1 MEDYDE
7 SSVSKR
13 GKRRRLKTEARDSKK
28 RAKLKHRDDSL
39 VLPKRRSD
47 RVSKEK
53 TVDQLCEEL
62 GIDDVEMTYSTEDFE
77 NWTIQKLFDQYV
89 RPLIANKNP
98 NASKEDVQKV
108 LDAKWKE
115 FAIMNPYIPKGEEDL
130 DDDFDDVDTE
140 TQEDEVSDIRIHNM
154 SFKKRKGVVGKHMV
168 QISSAGYATPLSAG
182 AGSEAASQSP
192 PPSPAHV
199 PAATPPLK
207 IRISKKK
214 KKRGR
219 KKIEERSVGGHNTS
233 DEEFERQLEEAE
245 LAQDEERDRRKQRA
259 VRRPTTGGNGPGSKL
274 VDSSF
279 LSSKVIHTHQK
290 TTARFPLV
298 VARTFTK
305 IGEEE
310 GYETDHQDYCE
321 VCQQG
326 GEIMLCDTCPR
337 AYHLVCLDPEL
348 EEAPEGT
355 WSCPH
360 CEKEGITS
368 VSKAN
373 KECEDSGSDPA
384 VTSDKNGKI
393 VSAVHPTSPDKDEH
407 QEFCTECRDGGDLIC
422 CDNCPASYHIACL
435 IPPLANIPEG
445 VWLCPRC
452 GCKPL
457 KAKVSR
463 ILTWRWFEPPK
474 ITDELVHTHYHQR
487 SQEQVPEVNNENT
500 LNAEMVLGNVCTVLD
515 RDSKSDNVNP
525 VISVPIDSDK
535 TAVKVL
541 ADNESKLVVE
551 KNNSL
556 STQPQHVSIKPLH
569 VRRPTREFF
578 VKYSDLSYW
587 HSEWLTELQI
597 DVHHPIMLRNYFKKN
612 DMEEPPL
619 PEDGSTYRGRAR
631 EKVADPHNLE
641 ERFYKWGVRPEWLQP
656 QRIIDHRTG
665 RGGQTWYLVKWR
677 DLPYDECTW
686 EARDGEVVDMDKFI
700 EEYRTMRKVFMGHLC
715 STMGPDGSLSVV
727 SLCKR
732 HKPGRRSSK
741 ELAAENLSP
750 ELLRKLPPDKC
761 LTDLKK
767 QYTSQ
772 PSFLDETDGQLHE
785 YQLEG
790 VNWLRFSFGNKID
803 TILADE
809 MGLGKTIQTIAF
821 LYSLYKEGH
830 CRGPF
835 LVAAPLSTIINWE
848 REFEFWAPDLYVV
861 SYIGDKDSRTVIRE
875 HEFSFDEGAVRGGAK
890 AMKMRTGTS
899 VRFHVLLTSYELI
912 SIDQALLGSI
922 DWEVLVVDE
931 AHRLKNNQSK
941 FFRILTTY
949 KIGYK
954 LLLTGTPLQNNLEE
968 LFHLLHFMTPEKFND
983 MQGFLD
989 EFADISK
996 EEQVKKLHDML
1007 GQHLL
1012 RRLKAD
1018 VLQDMPSKGEFIV
1031 RVELSPMQKRYYK
1044 FILTRNFEALS
1055 CRSGGSQVSLINIM
1069 MDLKKCCNHP
1079 FLFPSAAEE
1088 AQRMPN
1094 GAYEGVG
1101 LRKGSGKLE
1110 LMSKMLRKLYETKH
1124 RVLIFSQMTKMLD
1137 LLEDFLDSEG
1147 YKFERIDG
1155 AVTGQ
1160 LRQDAIDRFNAPD
1173 SLSFAFLLSTRA
1185 GGLGINLASADTVI
1199 IYDSD
1204 WNPHND
1210 IQAFSRAHRIG
1221 QSNKVMIYRFVTRGT
1236 VEERVTQVAKK
1247 KMMLTHLVVRPGLGG
1262 KGSCQMSKKE
1272 LDDILKFGTEDLF
1285 KEGEESMEDE
1295 HTIVYDD
1302 AAIER
1307 LLDRSQ
1313 QGLEEKALE
1322 MNDYLTSFK
1331 VAHYEK
1337 KGVIEEE
1344 DDESED
1350 EDENRE
1356 VIKQELDPADPTYWE
1371 KLLRHHFEQ
1380 AQEDQAR
1387 ALGKGKRVRKQV
1399 NYSTNQEE
1407 EEEWNQAMTDH
1418 DSDFSNKDEDDDEYD
1433 ERTGAAGGDVPVM
1446 SRRTRR
1452 EREGKMPPL
1461 LSRVN
1466 GQIEVLGF
1474 NARQRRSFLNAVM
1487 RYGLPP
1493 SDQPWMVRDLRCK
1506 PDRVFRAYIC
1516 LFMRHL
1522 CEPETENSDSF
1533 SDGVPREG
1541 LSTQHV
1547 LSRIGIMVLVRK
1559 KVQEFEKINGHWSM
1573 PDLEPKP
1580 EMIDGQLSKTEDPD
1594 EGCTKSGE
1602 DSAGRPG
1609 FQETDS
1615 KQPII
1620 NDVANLTK
1628 EKPVNGK
1635 ANGTGEESCIADDA
1649 SKASDMTDPMEIDE
1663 LRISAGQNKLVD
1675 DPPTNIKPE
1684 SHVDPV
1690 GVPTECVEKE
1700 DGNAEHLQSTNARVS
1715 HRFMFNIADG
1725 GFTELHTIWLN
1736 EQRALIK
1743 DREAEIWH
1751 RRHDYWLLAGVVQ
1764 HGYGRWQDIH
1774 NDPHYAIVN
1783 EPFKN
1788 ETQKANFLE
1797 IKNRF
1802 LARRFKLLEQ
1812 ALIIEEQLRR
1822 AALLNI
1828 AADQSEHIQSLNRR
1842 FTELECLA
1850 TGQLHLFNDALAGNK
1865 ALVPLLHKVLTLM
1878 EDILVDMK
1886 QDVARLVNLL
1896 PRLPPVTQRLQLSHT
1911 GLLGKL
1917 TQQLTA
1923 NKNAQSV
1930 QAPKQ
1935 TEVKEECINLA
1946 TPTTENQQP

>member
-1 MEDYDE
+1 
-7 SSVSKR
+7 
-13 GKRRRLKTEARDSKK
+13 
-28 RAKLKHRDDSL
+28 
-39 VLPKRRSD
+39 
-47 RVSKEK
+47 
-53 TVDQLCEEL
+53 
-62 GIDDVEMTYSTEDFE
+62 
-77 NWTIQKLFDQYV
+77 
-89 RPLIANKNP
+89 
-98 NASKEDVQKV
+98 
-108 LDAKWKE
+108 
-115 FAIMNPYIPKGEEDL
+115 
-130 DDDFDDVDTE
+130 
-140 TQEDEVSDIRIHNM
+140 
-154 SFKKRKGVVGKHMV
+154 
-168 QISSAGYATPLSAG
+168 
-182 AGSEAASQSP
+182 
-192 PPSPAHV
+192 
-199 PAATPPLK
+199 
-207 IRISKKK
+207 
-214 KKRGR
+214 
-219 KKIEERSVGGHNTS
+219 
-233 DEEFERQLEEAE
+233 
-245 LAQDEERDRRKQRA
+245 
-259 VRRPTTGGNGPGSKL
+259 
-274 VDSSF
+274 
-279 LSSKVIHTHQK
+279 
-290 TTARFPLV
+290 
-298 VARTFTK
+298 
-305 IGEEE
+305 
-310 GYETDHQDYCE
+310 
-321 VCQQG
+321 
-326 GEIMLCDTCPR
+326 
-337 AYHLVCLDPEL
+337 
-348 EEAPEGT
+348 
-355 WSCPH
+355 
-360 CEKEGITS
+360 
-368 VSKAN
+368 
-373 KECEDSGSDPA
+373 
-384 VTSDKNGKI
+384 
-393 VSAVHPTSPDKDEH
+393 
-407 QEFCTECRDGGDLIC
+407 
-422 CDNCPASYHIACL
+422 
-435 IPPLANIPEG
+435 
-445 VWLCPRC
+445 
-452 GCKPL
+452 
-457 KAKVSR
+457 
-463 ILTWRWFEPPK
+463 
-474 ITDELVHTHYHQR
+474 
-487 SQEQVPEVNNENT
+487 
-500 LNAEMVLGNVCTVLD
+500 
-515 RDSKSDNVNP
+515 
-525 VISVPIDSDK
+525 
-535 TAVKVL
+535 
-541 ADNESKLVVE
+541 
-551 KNNSL
+551 
-556 STQPQHVSIKPLH
+556 
-569 VRRPTREFF
+569 
-578 VKYSDLSYW
+578 
-587 HSEWLTELQI
+587 
-597 DVHHPIMLRNYFKKN
+597 
-612 DMEEPPL
+612 
-619 PEDGSTYRGRAR
+619 
-631 EKVADPHNLE
+631 
-641 ERFYKWGVRPEWLQP
+641 
-656 QRIIDHRTG
+656 
-665 RGGQTWYLVKWR
+665 
-677 DLPYDECTW
+677 
-686 EARDGEVVDMDKFI
+686 
-700 EEYRTMRKVFMGHLC
+700 
-715 STMGPDGSLSVV
+715 
-727 SLCKR
+727 
-732 HKPGRRSSK
+732 
-741 ELAAENLSP
+741 
-750 ELLRKLPPDKC
+750 
-761 LTDLKK
+761 
-767 QYTSQ
+767 
-772 PSFLDETDGQLHE
+772 
-785 YQLEG
+785 
-790 VNWLRFSFGNKID
+790 
-803 TILADE
+803 

-890 AMKMRTGTS
+890 AMRMRTGTS

-949 KIGYK
+949 KIAYK

-1018 VLQDMPSKGEFIV
+1018 VLQNMPSKGEFIV

-1173 SLSFAFLLSTRA
+1173 SPSFAFLLSTRA

-1285 KEGEESMEDE
+1285 KEGEENMEDE

-1344 DDESED
+1344 EDESDD

-1399 NYSTNQEE
+1399 NYSTTQEE

-1446 SRRTRR
+1446 GRRTRR

-1474 NARQRRSFLNAVM
+1474 NARQRRSFLNAAM

-1522 CEPETENSDSF
+1522 CEPETENSESF

-1547 LSRIGIMVLVRK
+1547 LSRVGIMSLVRK
-1559 KVQEFEKINGHWSM
+1559 KVQEFEKINGHWSI
-1573 PDLEPKP
+1573 PELEPKP
-1580 EMIDGQLSKTEDPD
+1580 ENKDTELPKTEDPN
-1594 EGCTKSGE
+1594 EVVLTKNVGDVE
-1602 DSAGRPG
+1602 NCSAVT
-1609 FQETDS
+1609 ETNNHNN
-1615 KQPII
+1615 KQPVIS
-1620 NDVANLTK
+1620 DVDSLGK
-1628 EKPVNGK
+1628 EKTVSTK
-1635 ANGTGEESCIADDA
+1635 VTSGTGDETCLADDA
-1649 SKASDMTDPMEIDE
+1649 SKASDKTDPMEIDE
-1663 LRISAGQNKLVD
+1663 LRIIAGQNKVTD
-1675 DPPTNIKPE
+1675 DPQTNTKVETTADSSDIAK
-1684 SHVDPV
+1684 
-1690 GVPTECVEKE
+1690 ECVNERENGKVE
-1700 DGNAEHLQSTNARVS
+1700 DSQNTDDAYIASLE
-1715 HRFMFNIADG
+1715 FMFNIADG

-1743 DREAEIWH
+1743 NREAEIWH

-1774 NDPHYAIVN
+1774 NDPRYAIVN

-1788 ETQKANFLE
+1788 EAQKANYLE

-1822 AALLNI
+1822 AAQLNI
-1828 AADQSEHIQSLNRR
+1828 PADQSEHIQSLNRR

-1923 NKNAQSV
+1923 NKNAQSTSS
-1930 QAPKQ
+1930 QKQ
-1935 TEVKEECINLA
+1935 SETKEEPVNLV
-1946 TPTTENQQP
+1946 TPPPETSQQPS

>member
-1 MEDYDE
+1 MDSRDCKKR
-7 SSVSKR
+7 VKSKR
-13 GKRRRLKTEARDSKK
+13 SRNEEEVGVSP
-28 RAKLKHRDDSL
+28 
-39 VLPKRRSD
+39 PKRRSD
-47 RVSKEK
+47 RVCKKEK

-62 GIDDVEMTYSTEDFE
+62 AIEDVELTYSTEDFE

-89 RPLIANKNP
+89 RPLIIQKNP
-98 NASKEDVQKV
+98 HAPKEDVQKIM
-108 LDAKWKE
+108 DAKWKE
-115 FAIMNPYIPKGEEDL
+115 FAIMNPYIPKGEEEL
-130 DDDFDDVDTE
+130 DDDFDDNDTE
-140 TQEDEVSDIRIHNM
+140 TQEDDLSEVRVTSSVGR
-154 SFKKRKGVVGKHMV
+154 KRPRVSTRKSANPGTP
-168 QISSAGYATPLSAG
+168 AGYTTPLSG
-182 AGSEAASQSP
+182 CAGSEAASQSP
-192 PPSPAHV
+192 PPSPAV
-199 PAATPPLK
+199 NSQVTTPPIK
-207 IRISKKK
+207 IKISKKK

-219 KKIEERSVGGHNTS
+219 RRTEDRVLGGNNTS

-245 LAQDEERDRRKQRA
+245 MAQDEERDRRKR
-259 VRRPTTGGNGPGSKL
+259 
-274 VDSSF
+274 
-279 LSSKVIHTHQK
+279 SSKRQSSHSTPVPSGMDVGGPANSKSHQK
-290 TTARFPLV
+290 TTARFPLIV
-298 VARTFTK
+298 TRKATSK
-305 IGEEE
+305 NGDEE

-360 CEKEGITS
+360 CEKEGVNGHASSDAKISRDTS
-368 VSKAN
+368 GESGKKNAKA
-373 KECEDSGSDPA
+373 PA
-384 VTSDKNGKI
+384 PPPPPV
-393 VSAVHPTSPDKDEH
+393 ASPEKDEH
-407 QEFCTECRDGGDLIC
+407 QEYCTECRDGGDLIC
-422 CDNCPASYHIACL
+422 CENCPASYHMACL
-435 IPPLANIPEG
+435 TPPLASIPEG

-457 KAKVSR
+457 RAKVAR

-474 ITDELVHTHYHQR
+474 LDELDHTHHHAHTASSGESRDGPSGDLKTQ
-487 SQEQVPEVNNENT
+487 SSEQAKEGDSS
-500 LNAEMVLGNVCTVLD
+500 AEKGAN
-515 RDSKSDNVNP
+515 
-525 VISVPIDSDK
+525 SV
-535 TAVKVL
+535 
-541 ADNESKLVVE
+541 
-551 KNNSL
+551 
-556 STQPQHVSIKPLH
+556 TQPPQATTTMVPPRPPII
-569 VRRPTREFF
+569 RRPTREFF
-578 VKYSDLSYW
+578 VKYVDLSYW
-587 HSEWLTELQI
+587 HCEWLSELQM

-619 PEDGSTYRGRAR
+619 PEDGSTYRGKAR
-631 EKVADPHNLE
+631 EKVADPHNLD
-641 ERFYKWGVRPEWLQP
+641 ERFYKWGVRPEWLQI
-656 QRIIDHRTG
+656 QRIIDHRAG
-665 RGGQTWYLVKWR
+665 RGGHDWYLVKWR
-677 DLPYDECTW
+677 DLSYDECTW
-686 EARDGEVVDMDKFI
+686 EEPDGGVTDIERFI
-700 EEYRTMRKVFMGHLC
+700 EEYRIMRQVFMGNLC
-715 STMGPDGSLSVV
+715 SSLNADGTRSVV
-727 SLCKR
+727 SLSKK
-732 HKPGRRSSK
+732 HKSGRRSNRDSATEK
-741 ELAAENLSP
+741 LSP
-750 ELLRKLPPDKC
+750 ELIRKLPPDRC
-761 LTDLKK
+761 LTELKK
-767 QYTSQ
+767 QYLTQ
-772 PSFLDETDGQLHE
+772 PDFIEETNGQLHP

-790 VNWLRFSFGNKID
+790 VNWLRFSYGNKVD

-830 CRGPF
+830 SRGPF
-835 LVAAPLSTIINWE
+835 LVAAPLSTLINWE

-861 SYIGDKDSRTVIRE
+861 SYVGDKDSRMVIRE
-875 HEFSFDEGAVRGGAK
+875 HEFSFEEGAVRGGTRV
-890 AMKMRTGTS
+890 MRMRSGTA

-941 FFRILTTY
+941 FFRILASY
-949 KIGYK
+949 HIAYK

-968 LFHLLHFMTPEKFND
+968 LFHLLHFMTPEKFHD

-1018 VLQDMPSKGEFIV
+1018 VLQNMPSKGEFIV
-1031 RVELSPMQKRYYK
+1031 RVELSPMQKRFYK

-1055 CRSGGSQVSLINIM
+1055 CRSGGSQVSLINIV

-1079 FLFPSAAEE
+1079 YLFPSAAEE
-1088 AQRMPN
+1088 AQRLPN

-1101 LRKGSGKLE
+1101 LRKASGKLE
-1110 LMSKMLRKLYETKH
+1110 LMSKMMRNLYATKH

-1160 LRQDAIDRFNAPD
+1160 MRQDAIDRFNAPD
-1173 SLSFAFLLSTRA
+1173 SPSFAFLLSTRA

-1221 QSNKVMIYRFVTRGT
+1221 QANKVMIYRFVTRGT

-1285 KEGEESMEDE
+1285 KEGEEENEDE
-1295 HTIVYDD
+1295 HCIVYDD
-1302 AAIER
+1302 AAISR

-1337 KGVIEEE
+1337 KGVMEE
-1344 DDESED
+1344 DDDESD
-1350 EDENRE
+1350 DDDENRE

-1380 AQEDQAR
+1380 AQEDQSR
-1387 ALGKGKRVRKQV
+1387 VLGKGKRVRKQV
-1399 NYSTNQEE
+1399 NYSTTQEE
-1407 EEEWNQAMTDH
+1407 EEEWNQAISDH

-1433 ERTGAAGGDVPVM
+1433 ESTGARGGDLPVTG
-1446 SRRTRR
+1446 RRTRR
-1452 EREGKMPPL
+1452 EREGRMPPV
-1461 LSRVN
+1461 LSRIN

-1474 NARQRRSFLNAVM
+1474 NSRQRRSFLNAIM

-1493 SDQPWMVRDLRCK
+1493 SDQPWNVRELRCK
-1506 PDRVFRAYIC
+1506 PDRVMRAYTS
-1516 LFMRHL
+1516 LFMRHM
-1522 CEPETENSDSF
+1522 CEPDTDNSDTF

-1541 LSTQHV
+1541 MSPQHV
-1547 LSRIGIMVLVRK
+1547 LSRIGIMALVRR
-1559 KVQEFEKINGHWSM
+1559 KVREFENINGHFSM
-1573 PDLEPKP
+1573 PEAMPKP
-1580 EMIDGQLSKTEDPD
+1580 NETNGEAGAEIEKATESELTDVS
-1594 EGCTKSGE
+1594 TAVKSGDSNIATDASDRVKPNGFGE
-1602 DSAGRPG
+1602 D
-1609 FQETDS
+1609 
-1615 KQPII
+1615 
-1620 NDVANLTK
+1620 
-1628 EKPVNGK
+1628 
-1635 ANGTGEESCIADDA
+1635 CISADDA
-1649 SKASDMTDPMEIDE
+1649 SKASDKTDPMELDE
-1663 LRISAGQNKLVD
+1663 QKATKCTNSTAVEDTLKVDQPEEGAVDGVKPSAECA
-1675 DPPTNIKPE
+1675 KPE
-1684 SHVDPV
+1684 SSGIISLEVDNTV
-1690 GVPTECVEKE
+1690 KEFVPQTS
-1700 DGNAEHLQSTNARVS
+1700 N
-1715 HRFMFNIADG
+1715 RFMFNIADG

-1736 EQRALIK
+1736 EQRALVK

-1774 NDPHYAIVN
+1774 NDCRFLIVN

-1788 ETQKANFLE
+1788 EAHKPNYLE
-1797 IKNRF
+1797 LKNRF

-1822 AALLNI
+1822 AAQLGI
-1828 AADQSEHIQSLNRR
+1828 AIDPSESVQNLNRR
-1842 FTELECLA
+1842 FFDLECLA
-1850 TGQLHLFNDALAGNK
+1850 TGQQQLFNEALAGNK

-1878 EDILVDMK
+1878 EDLLADMK
-1886 QDVARLVNLL
+1886 QDVSRLINLL
-1896 PRLPPVTQRLQLSHT
+1896 PRLPPVSQRLQLSHT
-1911 GLLGKL
+1911 GLLSQL
-1917 TQQLTA
+1917 TQQLA
-1923 NKNAQSV
+1923 SAKAS
-1930 QAPKQ
+1930 QAKASSD
-1935 TEVKEECINLA
+1935 ESKEP
-1946 TPTTENQQP
+1946 TPMKIDQ